1 MGSRSEPR
9 PAAFKR
15 AQRADLLHLPFP
27 HIAQTTFSSTSPSVS
42 FYPYVSFSSPSCY
55 SAMQMHLLVCPVLPK
70 KPFYI
75 NVPRLYPLF
84 FSCLSQ
90 KAMEPTFGPST
101 TFAVANV
108 FNWTFILCCR
118 AMQLQ
123 VQALMVFVFP
133 IFKSLGNYSP
143 PPILNS
149 IVQKY
154 LKVSACIMINR
165 QIIKAAGNRRKV
177 SS

>member
-42 FYPYVSFSSPSCY
+42 FYPHLSFSSPSCY

-70 KPFYI
+70 KKTFLYQRPKTLSFVFFLPFPKGYGTSI
-75 NVPRLYPLF
+75 W
-84 FSCLSQ
+84 
-90 KAMEPTFGPST
+90 TFNHQ
-101 TFAVANV
+101 AVANV
-108 FNWTFILCCR
+108 FNRTFTLYHR
-118 AMQLQ
+118 PVQLHA
-123 VQALMVFVFP
+123 QALMVFVFP
-133 IFKSLGNYSP
+133 IFKSPGSYLP
-143 PPILNS
+143 PLLNG

-154 LKVSACIMINR
+154 LKVSVCIMINR
-165 QIIKAAGNRRKV
+165 QIMKAAGNRKKV